1 MQQSGAR
8 RGGGDEAE
16 SRRWCPGE
24 CARAGVGKMHARG
37 GRKAAGGF
45 DASEGGILVYFYGLG
60 CVVRV
65 AVDLFYVF
73 G

>member
-1 MQQSGAR
+1 MLSRFPFPRARLIVRARILLQQSGAR

-45 DASEGGILVYFYGLG
+45 EASEGGILV
-60 CVVRV
+60 
-65 AVDLFYVF
+65 
-73 G
+73 